1 MSMQEWTDKQ
11 LIDRW
16 QAAKDEAAFRVL
28 HDRRRP
34 RIMQYVTGSLKG
46 HFKCSADEIVQKVFK
61 DLQAAEA
68 GFHRDTSVE
77 AWLFL
82 TADRRTKNFLRD
94 QHRQK
99 RNVNRT
105 VELSRLLVEQG
116 KGDSEHGEMSSR
128 ENVRDEFVD
137 HNTPDKLACQ
147 NELVARIRRLL
158 DRLSD
163 SHRQIMSLCFE
174 GHTVESAGKAL
185 GLTPTVAKGRAQ
197 RAREA
202 LRKMIKE
209 EGLADEFA
217 DGSADGRE
225 AVGTIWRSLLEKLPK
240 QERDAAV
247 KVWVERQ
254 SAEAAAEALAIPPT
268 AVKHHLRAATERL
281 RRMPE
286 LQKITELRELV
297 AELGGLV

>member
-11 LIDRW
+11 LIDQW
-16 QAAKDEAAFRVL
+16 QATKDEAVFRVL

-34 RIMQYVTGSLKG
+34 RIMQYVSRSLSG
-46 HFKCSADEIVQKVFK
+46 YFKNSDEDIVQDVFD
-61 DLQAAEA
+61 DLRAAEA
-68 GFHRDTSVE
+68 GFYRDTSVE
-77 AWLFL
+77 AWLIL
-82 TADRRTKNFLRD
+82 TAGRRVDDFIRRQHAEKRSVERTVSLDRLLSAAERYDGDHQENFLHEICD
-94 QHRQK
+94 
-99 RNVNRT
+99 N
-105 VELSRLLVEQG
+105 
-116 KGDSEHGEMSSR
+116 DS
-128 ENVRDEFVD
+128 
-137 HNTPDKLACQ
+137 PDKLACQ
-147 NELVARIRRLL
+147 NEFVVRLRGLL
-158 DRLSD
+158 DRLCD
-163 SHRQIMSLCFE
+163 SHRQIMALCLE
-174 GHTVESAGKAL
+174 GHTVESAGEAL

-202 LRKMIKE
+202 LRKMIEE

-217 DGSADGRE
+217 NGSAYGRE